1 MPTLPQPTLQGSH
14 VRLEPLSLA
23 HLDALVA
30 VASGPR
36 DTYRLTMVPDGA
48 EAMRTYVQAALALR
62 DAAAAVPFAT
72 VRLAGGRVVGSTR
85 FANFEYWAWPSGMR
99 APPEPPDAVEIGW
112 TWLAAD

>member
-36 DTYRLTMVPDGA
+36 DTYRLTMVPDGPEA
-48 EAMRTYVQAALALR
+48 EWEERNYCDRQR
-62 DAAAAVPFAT
+62 SDI
-72 VRLAGGRVVGSTR
+72 S
-85 FANFEYWAWPSGMR
+85 NQCW
-99 APPEPPDAVEIGW
+99 
-112 TWLAAD
+112 